1 MLTST
6 TRAFGSPS
14 RYIQGYGELERLQD
28 YTADYGKK
36 VLAIIDPFFYDTL
49 SPALKDQFETAG
61 AVIESVKFGG
71 ETTITELERLAAIA
85 SGYSSDVVV
94 GIGGGKTIDAAK
106 YTGIKA
112 SAAIVIAPTSAATD
126 APTSALS
133 VTYTEEGVHAE
144 TIYFKRNPD
153 LILVDSKIVSKAPVR
168 LLVSGMGD
176 ARSTYFEARAHQES
190 NTANRIGKGYR
201 TTLAGMAVSE
211 LCYQVLLE
219 DGLKA
224 KQAAEAGACTE
235 ALENI
240 IEANTLL
247 SGLGVECVGC
257 AGAHSL
263 NSGFSAVEACRNYTH
278 GEIVAFGTLCQLVL
292 ENRPKAEIEEVLAF
306 STSVGLPVTLA
317 EIGLEASM
325 ETDLRRVAERAAKA
339 RHIVAEPVTVNSEI
353 IYHAILAADAMGRG
367 WKAERLSTGV

>member
-49 SPALKDQFETAG
+49 SPSLKEAFEAAG
-61 AVIESVKFGG
+61 SAIESVKFGG

-85 SGYSSDVVV
+85 SQNGSDVIV

-106 YTGIKA
+106 YTGIA
-112 SAAIVIAPTSAATD
+112 VSAAIVIAPTSAATD
-126 APTSALS
+126 
-133 VTYTEEGVHAE
+133 AE

-153 LILVDSKIVSKAPVR
+153 LILVDSKIVSKAPIR

-176 ARSTYFEARAHQES
+176 ALSTYFEARAHLES

-257 AGAHSL
+257 AGAHAL

-292 ENRPKAEIEEVLAF
+292 ENRPKAEIEEVLDF

-317 EIGLEASM
+317 EIGLDARMEA
-325 ETDLRRVAERAAKA
+325 DLRLVAERAAKA
-339 RHIVAEPVTVNSEI
+339 KHIAAEPVTVNPEI
-353 IYHAILAADAMGRG
+353 IYHAILAADAMGRE
-367 WKAERLSTGV
+367 WKAEG

>member
-14 RYIQGYGELERLQD
+14 RYIQGYGELERLRD

-153 LILVDSKIVSKAPVR
+153 LILVDSKIISRAPVR

-176 ARSTYFEARAHQES
+176 ALSTYFEARAHQES
-190 NTANRIGKGYR
+190 NTANRIGRGYR

>member
-14 RYIQGYGELERLQD
+14 RYIQGYGELERLHD

-153 LILVDSKIVSKAPVR
+153 LILVDSKIVSRAPVR

-176 ARSTYFEARAHQES
+176 ALSTYFEARAHQES

-201 TTLAGMAVSE
+201 TTLAGIAVSE

-367 WKAERLSTGV
+367 WKAER

>member
-49 SPALKDQFETAG
+49 SPSLKEAFEAAG
-61 AVIESVKFGG
+61 SAIESVKFGG

-85 SGYSSDVVV
+85 SQNGSDVIV

-106 YTGIKA
+106 YTGIA
-112 SAAIVIAPTSAATD
+112 VSAAIVIAPTSAATD

-144 TIYFKRNPD
+144 TIYFKRNPN
-153 LILVDSKIVSKAPVR
+153 LILVDSKIVSKAPIR

-176 ARSTYFEARAHQES
+176 ALSTYFEARAHLES

-257 AGAHSL
+257 AGAHAL

-292 ENRPKAEIEEVLAF
+292 ENRPKAEIEEVLDF
-306 STSVGLPVTLA
+306 SSSVGLPVTLA
-317 EIGLEASM
+317 EIGLDARMEA
-325 ETDLRRVAERAAKA
+325 DLRLVAERAAKA
-339 RHIVAEPVTVNSEI
+339 KHIAAEPVTVNPEI

-367 WKAERLSTGV
+367 WKAEG

>member
-49 SPALKDQFETAG
+49 SPSLKEAFEAAGSAL
-61 AVIESVKFGG
+61 ESVKFGG

-85 SGYSSDVVV
+85 SQNGSDVIV

-106 YTGIKA
+106 YTGIA
-112 SAAIVIAPTSAATD
+112 VSAAIVIAPTSAATD

-153 LILVDSKIVSKAPVR
+153 LILVDSKIVSKAPIR

-176 ARSTYFEARAHQES
+176 ALSTWFEARACKNSGARTMARGNVS
-190 NTANRIGKGYR
+190 NTG
-201 TTLAGMAVSE
+201 LMMAR
-211 LCYQVLLE
+211 LCYDLLMEKGRDALAAVERHEVTPALE
-219 DGLKA
+219 DVV
-224 KQAAEAGACTE
+224 EAT
-235 ALENI
+235 I
-240 IEANTLL
+240 YL
-247 SGLGVECVGC
+247 SGLGFENGGL
-257 AGAHSL
+257 AAAHAV
-263 NSGFSAVEACRNYTH
+263 NDGFAQEPQAHGMYH
-278 GEIVAFGTLCQLVL
+278 GEKVAFGTLVQLVL
-292 ENRPKAEIEEVLAF
+292 EKAPQEELEQVLAF
-306 STSVGLPVTLA
+306 LRDTGLPLTLA
-317 EIGLEASM
+317 QLGVKEIVPETLKKVAEAAVVPTQSTKNLRADITAQEVYDAILEA
-325 ETDLRRVAERAAKA
+325 DRIGRDYLA
-339 RHIVAEPVTVNSEI
+339 R
-353 IYHAILAADAMGRG
+353 
-367 WKAERLSTGV
+367 

>member
-49 SPALKDQFETAG
+49 SPSLKEAFEAAG
-61 AVIESVKFGG
+61 SAIESVKFGG

-85 SGYSSDVVV
+85 SQNGSDVIV

-106 YTGIKA
+106 YTGIA
-112 SAAIVIAPTSAATD
+112 VSAGIVIAPTSAATD

-153 LILVDSKIVSKAPVR
+153 LILVDSKIVSKAPIR

-176 ARSTYFEARAHQES
+176 ALSTYFEARAHLES

-257 AGAHSL
+257 AGAHAL

-292 ENRPKAEIEEVLAF
+292 ENRPKAEIEEVLDF

-317 EIGLEASM
+317 EIGLDARMEA
-325 ETDLRRVAERAAKA
+325 DLRLVAERAAKA
-339 RHIVAEPVTVNSEI
+339 KHIAAEPVTVNPEI

-367 WKAERLSTGV
+367 WKAERLSAGV

>member
-14 RYIQGYGELERLQD
+14 RYIQGYGELERLHD

-153 LILVDSKIVSKAPVR
+153 LILVDSKIVSRAPVR

-176 ARSTYFEARAHQES
+176 ALSTYFEARAHQES

-201 TTLAGMAVSE
+201 TTLAGIAVSE